1 MVTNMRRS
9 DDALSAQPSILF
21 ASTSAFADMQ
31 PLRQRLA
38 EATMDTVAAVSA
50 GGNQA
55 CARTSDGRVKCWG
68 IKLLGSLGLEDTN
81 HRRDE
86 PDEMGMNLPF
96 VDLGLVPGVTVT
108 RITTGE
114 GHTCA
119 LASDGRVKCWGF
131 NGFGRLGLGDTST
144 RGDQPGEMGTNLP
157 FVDLGL
163 DPGVTVVKMSPG
175 YRHTCVL
182 TSDDRVKCWG
192 GNSDGQLGLGDTKSR
207 GGLAS
212 QMGTGLPFVNLGL
225 PVGEKPIDICA
236 SAFHMC
242 AHTSSGHIK
251 CWGRNAHGELGL
263 GDTNDRGDQAGEMG
277 TSLPFVSLG
286 LNVTAAAISGS
297 RYSNCALLVGG
308 SVKCWGDNANGRLG
322 LGDAFNRGDDLDEMG
337 DNLATV
343 EF

>member
-21 ASTSAFADMQ
+21 ASTSAFADTQ
-31 PLRQRLA
+31 SLRQRLTD
-38 EATMDTVAAVSA
+38 ATMDTVAAVSA

-131 NGFGRLGLGDTST
+131 NGFGRLGLGEDPL
-144 RGDQPGEMGTNLP
+144 QL
-157 FVDLGL
+157 VLG
-163 DPGVTVVKMSPG
+163 
-175 YRHTCVL
+175 VL
-182 TSDDRVKCWG
+182 
-192 GNSDGQLGLGDTKSR
+192 
-207 GGLAS
+207 
-212 QMGTGLPFVNLGL
+212 
-225 PVGEKPIDICA
+225 E
-236 SAFHMC
+236 
-242 AHTSSGHIK
+242 
-251 CWGRNAHGELGL
+251 
-263 GDTNDRGDQAGEMG
+263 
-277 TSLPFVSLG
+277 
-286 LNVTAAAISGS
+286 
-297 RYSNCALLVGG
+297 
-308 SVKCWGDNANGRLG
+308 GRLG
-322 LGDAFNRGDDLDEMG
+322 LFDGDVAASAQRLCVDLAGRALALDQGVQLWVRHGRVVALVVVAAPVAHEAVPGPTRGVIMELASRAGIPTAVRRIGADELRGADEVVVAAATLLVRPVVRIDGHAVGGGVPGPVFLKLRQLVEETLQELSSDLPP
-337 DNLATV
+337 
-343 EF
+343 